1 MKNDHH
7 LFPHAFPIAL
17 WVILNPQGNASE
29 LHLNLDDI
37 IFPIPKKNN
46 KSQG

>member
-17 WVILNPQGNASE
+17 WVILNPQGNTSE
-29 LHLNLDDI
+29 LHLNLDAI
-37 IFPIPKKNN
+37 IFPVPKNKL